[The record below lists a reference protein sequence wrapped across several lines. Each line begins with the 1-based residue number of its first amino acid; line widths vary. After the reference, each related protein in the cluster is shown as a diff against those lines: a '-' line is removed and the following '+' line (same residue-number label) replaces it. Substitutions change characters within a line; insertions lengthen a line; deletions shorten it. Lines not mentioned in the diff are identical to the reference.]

1 MEGKIRRRRWG
12 ERAFWALQ
20 SLTWDDLLQ
29 KERHRDRVEAV
40 LGLMGEPGAGGRVLD
55 LGCGTGTYA
64 VALGE
69 RGFDVTG
76 VDFAPMMLR
85 RAEAKAGPMLG
96 RAVHFELG
104 DFNRPLA
111 FPDGAFD
118 AVVCV
123 CALHCVADPIAF
135 FAEIHRVLAAEGRLV
150 LVALA
155 GADHDTASPGA
166 FRTTMSRR
174 AFWRMKRRMARGRR
188 WARYSRPE
196 LLRLL
201 ETTGFDVEAA
211 EARDPA
217 LAIRRIQT

>member
-1 MEGKIRRRRWG
+1 
-12 ERAFWALQ
+12 L
-20 SLTWDDLLQ
+20 D
-29 KERHRDRVEAV
+29 AV
-40 LGLMGEPGAGGRVLD
+40 VSLMGEPGAGRRVLD

-85 RAEAKAGPMLG
+85 RAEAKAGSMLG
-96 RAVHFELG
+96 HGVRFEVG

-118 AVVCV
+118 QVLCV
-123 CALHCVADPIAF
+123 CALHCVRDPAPF
-135 FAEIHRVLAAEGRLV
+135 FTGIKRVLVPAGRLV

-155 GADHDTASPGA
+155 GDDHDPGSPGT
-166 FRTTMSRR
+166 FRTTMPRR

-196 LLRLL
+196 LLELL
-201 ETTGFDVEAA
+201 RQAGFDVRGVE
-211 EARDPA
+211 ERPPA
-217 LAIRRIQT
+217 LAVRRSEI